1 MNWIKKF
8 TFATIVT
15 IFSFE
20 ALSFIATKLKLFL
33 VNYTPSLYLKNTV
46 NHNYKDIIYG
56 RTERE
61 KWGAWHVPNSTF
73 NHRQACFD
81 VKMTFNE
88 VGARDD
94 SFHNV
99 PESALILLGDSF
111 AEGFGVARENMS
123 EYLIE
128 REFKVPI
135 LNFGASGNFGPLQEL
150 IIYEE
155 FKYLPHQGII
165 IYVLP
170 ANDFTDND
178 QETWE
183 AINQNRYRP
192 YFSKEGNPLIPYYFP
207 SSVKRDNFISPKLGW
222 FQEFLKEYTWSS
234 NAILTAI
241 ILMRG
246 YIGYYDPT
254 ILQQSNLVLAY
265 EAILKAAGDRNV
277 LFVII
282 PTPEDI
288 TRKDNDLDPFSY
300 RSAYWYQSFA
310 NFKNRTE
317 QRVEVL
323 DLMDHLPE
331 RTTELFFDCDDHWSP
346 SGNFWA
352 ANVISDFIRSKKL
365 FEIQN

>member
-8 TFATIVT
+8 TFVTIVT

-20 ALSFIATKLKLFL
+20 ALSFIATKLELFL
-33 VNYTPSLYLKNTV
+33 VNDTPPLYLNNTI

-61 KWGAWHVPNSTF
+61 KWGAWNVPNSTF
-73 NHRQACFD
+73 NHRLKCFD
-81 VKMTFNE
+81 VTMTFNE

-94 SFHNV
+94 SFHNL

-128 REFKVPI
+128 RELKVPI
-135 LNFGASGNFGPLQEL
+135 LNFGVSGNFGPLQEL

-178 QETWE
+178 LETWK

-207 SSVKRDNFISPKLGW
+207 SSVQRDNFISPKLGL
-222 FQEFLKEYTWSS
+222 FKQFFKEYTWSW
-234 NAILTAI
+234 NALRTAI
-241 ILMRG
+241 ILMRRHTS
-246 YIGYYDPT
+246 YSRNKNQITPSFYYDAT
-254 ILQQSNLVLAY
+254 ILNSNQ
-265 EAILKAAGDRNV
+265 I
-277 LFVII
+277 
-282 PTPEDI
+282 
-288 TRKDNDLDPFSY
+288 
-300 RSAYWYQSFA
+300 
-310 NFKNRTE
+310 
-317 QRVEVL
+317 
-323 DLMDHLPE
+323 
-331 RTTELFFDCDDHWSP
+331 
-346 SGNFWA
+346 
-352 ANVISDFIRSKKL
+352 
-365 FEIQN
+365 